1 MADPSNWSFPERL
14 QPKQADLRFNLQAAF
29 DAAVQVRAEIP
40 EDAFTAS
47 ILGTDR
53 VGNGIVIREDGLVL
67 TIGYLITEATSI
79 WLTTNDRR
87 VVPAHPLA
95 YDQVTGFGLVLPL
108 APLGTPMVRR
118 GSLAT
123 AEPGDEVVVVG
134 HGGRVHS
141 MRARIVAKHEFAG
154 YWEYVL
160 NEALFVAPPHPQWGG
175 SALLDEDGLLLGIG
189 SLLVQDR
196 DSLGGEAQQGNM
208 FVPVDLLAPI
218 LDEMLKLGRA
228 AAPPRPW
235 LGMYTADEKGH
246 LEVVGLASGGPA
258 DRAGVQL
265 GDLVLDVAGARVAG
279 LADLWRKVWGLGP
292 VGIEI
297 PLSLARNG
305 AVKQVRVRSADRND
319 FLKKPRVH

>member
-1 MADPSNWSFPERL
+1 MPNPAAWAFPERL
-14 QPKQADLRFNLQAAF
+14 QPKQADLRFNLQGAL
-29 DAAVQVRAEIP
+29 DAAVLIRAEIP

-47 ILGTDR
+47 ILGTER

-79 WLTTNDRR
+79 WLTSNDGK

-108 APLGTPMVRR
+108 GPFGAPLVRR
-118 GSLAT
+118 GSIAN

-134 HGGRVHS
+134 HGGRAHS
-141 MRARIVAKHEFAG
+141 LRGQIVAKHEFAG

-160 NEALFVAPPHPQWGG
+160 DEALFVAPPHPQWGG

-196 DSLGGEAQQGNM
+196 ESLGGEAQQGNM

-218 LDEMLKLGRA
+218 LDDMLKLGRS

-235 LGMYTADEKGH
+235 LGMYTADEKGQ
-246 LEVVGLASGGPA
+246 LEVVGLATGGPA
-258 DRAGVQL
+258 DRAGVRL
-265 GDLVLDVAGARVAG
+265 GDLVLEVAGGRVAG
-279 LADLWRKVWGLGP
+279 LADLWRKIWAVGP
-292 VGIEI
+292 VGTEV
-297 PLSLARNG
+297 PLALARSG

>member
-1 MADPSNWSFPERL
+1 MADLSRWSFPERL

-29 DAAVQVRAEIP
+29 DAAVLVRAEVP

-47 ILGTDR
+47 ILGTER

-79 WLTTNDRR
+79 WLTANDGK

-108 APLGTPMVRR
+108 APFGAPMVQR
-118 GSLAT
+118 GSIAT

-134 HGGRVHS
+134 HGGRAHS
-141 MRARIVAKHEFAG
+141 LRGRIVAKHEFAG

-160 NEALFVAPPHPQWGG
+160 ETALFVAPPHPQWGG

-196 DSLGGEAQQGNM
+196 ESLGGEAQQGNM
-208 FVPVDLLAPI
+208 FVPVDLLVPI
-218 LDEMLKLGRA
+218 LDEMLKLGRPS
-228 AAPPRPW
+228 APPRPW
-235 LGMYTADEKGH
+235 LGMYTADEKGQ
-246 LEVVGLASGGPA
+246 LEVVGLATGGPA
-258 DRAGVQL
+258 DRAGVHL
-265 GDLVLDVAGARVAG
+265 GDLVLEVAGARVTG
-279 LADLWRKVWGLGP
+279 LADLWRKLWGIGP
-292 VGIEI
+292 VGTEVT
-297 PLSLARNG
+297 LALGRNG
-305 AVKQVRVRSADRND
+305 AVKQIRVQSADRND